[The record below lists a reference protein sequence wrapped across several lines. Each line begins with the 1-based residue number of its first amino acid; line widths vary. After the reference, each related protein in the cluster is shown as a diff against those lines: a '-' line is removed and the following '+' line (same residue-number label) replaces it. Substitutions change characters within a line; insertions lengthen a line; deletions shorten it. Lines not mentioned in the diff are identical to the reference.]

1 MITKPNLK
9 NFLTSVCLAVF
20 IIGLLSS
27 CAPKIS
33 VFNRNG
39 WSVEI
44 NAKNEGRHISSGKGG
59 IKPNIQHKEQANRK
73 DPAGGCAWGPAM
85 EVS

>member
-1 MITKPNLK
+1 MITKANLK
-9 NFLTSVCLAVF
+9 NYLTSVCLAVF

-39 WSVEI
+39 WSVRI
-44 NAKNEGRHISSGKGG
+44 DAKNEVLTVHHEDLGLVIRLVQRIY
-59 IKPNIQHKEQANRK
+59 
-73 DPAGGCAWGPAM
+73 
-85 EVS
+85 